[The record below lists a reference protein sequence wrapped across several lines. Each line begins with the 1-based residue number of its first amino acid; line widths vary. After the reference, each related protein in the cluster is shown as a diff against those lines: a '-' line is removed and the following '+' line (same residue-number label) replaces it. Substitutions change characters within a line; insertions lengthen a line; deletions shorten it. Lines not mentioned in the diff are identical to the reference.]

1 MVTKILAIVALT
13 CLAFAAPA
21 IAKAAKQAVQDSA
34 FAAYLG
40 STQASSIANPPVLF
54 AGILGASP
62 DIRIAGGTTMLTFNN
77 YGKASTA
84 TGQVGQNAG
93 GRFWHYFT
101 TDVSTAVLNSGYFT
115 DAGPLGMRPFDV
127 LAILACGSS
136 NSTASLLRWTY
147 VTSISTAGA
156 AVLSSG
162 MTSTS

>member
-1 MVTKILAIVALT
+1 MISKVKAVLIAVLALM
-13 CLAFAAPA
+13 LAPFRQRA
-21 IAKAAKQAVQDSA
+21 QQNA

-40 STQASSIANPPVLF
+40 STQSSSVANPPVLF
-54 AGILGASP
+54 AGIVGASP

>member
-1 MVTKILAIVALT
+1 MVSKILTIAILIG
-13 CLAFAAPA
+13 LAFAAPS
-21 IAKAAKQAVQDSA
+21 IVKAAKEAVQASA

-40 STQASSIANPPVLF
+40 STQASTVANPPVLF

-62 DIRIAGGTTMLTFNN
+62 DVRIAGGTTMLTFNN
-77 YGKASTA
+77 YNKSSTA
-84 TGQVGQNAG
+84 TGQVGANAG

-101 TDVSTAVLNSGYFT
+101 TDVSTAVLNSNYFT
-115 DAGPLGMRPFDV
+115 DAGALGMRPFDV
-127 LAILACGSS
+127 LAILACGTS

>member
-1 MVTKILAIVALT
+1 MISKLILAVLNLFIGRAS
-13 CLAFAAPA
+13 
-21 IAKAAKQAVQDSA
+21 QNA

-40 STQASSIANPPVLF
+40 STQSSSVANPPVLF

-62 DIRIAGGTTMLTFNN
+62 DVRIAGGTTMLTFNN
-77 YGKASTA
+77 YGAASTA
-84 TGQVGQNAG
+84 TGKAGMNAG

-101 TDVSTAVLNSGYFT
+101 TDVSTAVLNSAYFS

-127 LAILACGSS
+127 LAILACGTS

-147 VTSISTAGA
+147 VTSITTAGA

-162 MTSTS
+162 ITSPA

>member
-1 MVTKILAIVALT
+1 MVSKILAVALLAA
-13 CLAFAAPA
+13 LAFAAPA
-21 IAKAAKQAVQDSA
+21 IVKAAKQAVQDSA

-77 YGKASTA
+77 YGKSSTA

-101 TDVSTAVLNSGYFT
+101 TDVSTAVLNSGYFS

-162 MTSTS
+162 ITSTS